1 MPTNNG
7 GARRLIFVNNTK
19 TNLENKYVS
28 GSGVGS
34 RNTSVRRALKR
45 KATSQAGTL
54 GTNNTLNVKCPCP
67 CRPTELSYNPSNLAF
82 PYNIYRRKTCPE
94 PEPEPEPDP

>member
-45 KATSQAGTL
+45 KATSRAGTMKKP
-54 GTNNTLNVKCPCP
+54 GGCQ
-67 CRPTELSYNPSNLAF
+67 CRPAELSYNPSNLAF
-82 PYNIYRRKTCPE
+82 SKQHISPKTVSWTYTRTWTRARA
-94 PEPEPEPDP
+94 